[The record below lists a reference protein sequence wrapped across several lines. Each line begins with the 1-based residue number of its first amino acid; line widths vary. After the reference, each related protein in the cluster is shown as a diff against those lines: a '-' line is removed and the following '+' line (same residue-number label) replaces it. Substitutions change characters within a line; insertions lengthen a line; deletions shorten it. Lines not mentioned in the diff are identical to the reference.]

1 MLLLYSVTF
10 DHKQAINFP
19 CLRGQARTEQD
30 EIAYNTRGFTMLKYK
45 RLRTATLTD
54 GAETL
59 ATIIA
64 GLKNK
69 TYRIIGLTTDPLANL
84 WIRLYRNGEQIVD
97 VQSIA
102 CTTGQPILPMDVP
115 VDVGDDIKV
124 GFYNNG
130 AATTAKDISISYEDK

>member
-1 MLLLYSVTF
+1 
-10 DHKQAINFP
+10 
-19 CLRGQARTEQD
+19 
-30 EIAYNTRGFTMLKYK
+30 MLKYK
-45 RLRTATLTD
+45 RLRTETLTD

-59 ATIIA
+59 ATILS

-69 TYRIIGLTTDPLANL
+69 TYRIVGLTTDPLANM
-84 WIRLYRNGEQIVD
+84 WIRLYRNGEQVVD

-102 CTTGQPILPMDVP
+102 CTSSKPMLAMDVP

-130 AATTAKDISISYEDK
+130 AATTVKDIAISYEDK